1 MYDIVLFDLDGT
13 LTDSAPGITNSVA
26 YALQHWGIE
35 VEDKSQL
42 RPFIGPPLRESFQK
56 FYGFSE
62 EDAELAVK
70 YYREVFSVKGLFENS
85 VYEGIP
91 ELLEKIKASGRKIV
105 LATSKPEVFAV
116 RILEHFGLA
125 PYFDLTAGAVMDGT
139 RDSKASVITYAL
151 QQFGLTAEALAAEA
165 GIPAD
170 SPEAAALLD
179 AAKEKVIMVG
189 DREHDV
195 LGAAENDLACIGVLY
210 GFGDRAE
217 LEAAGAKYIA
227 ETPAD
232 ILQYL

>member
-70 YYREVFSVKGLFENS
+70 YYREVFSVKGLYENS
-85 VYEGIP
+85 VYDGIV
-91 ELLEKIKASGRKIV
+91 ELLQAIKASGRKIV

-116 RILEHFGLA
+116 RILDHFGLA
-125 PYFDLTAGAVMDGT
+125 PYFDLTAGAVMDAG
-139 RDSKASVITYAL
+139 RDSKGAVIAYAL
-151 QQFGLTAEALAAEA
+151 QQFGLTAEALGGEEA
-165 GIPAD
+165 LA
-170 SPEAAALLD
+170 

-195 LGAAENDLACIGVLY
+195 HGAAENGLSCIGVLY

-217 LEAAGAKYIA
+217 LETAGAKYIA